1 MVYNGLPLLSIIIPI
16 YNSKHYLEKCIDSV
30 IHQTYKNLQV
40 ILVNDGSTDG
50 SQLICRAWEKLDK
63 RIRVINKENGGV
75 VSAKKVGFSMAN
87 GEYIGWVDSDD
98 WVEKNYFEQMMDMV
112 LRTDADMVAA
122 NLFHD
127 IGVTHS
133 QCDKNGIAS
142 GIYESGDIVS
152 QMLYAGKF
160 YTYGILPHLC
170 SKLFRHSILK
180 ECIYSLDERI
190 SAGDDAAIVYP
201 YILKAKKICVSDICG
216 YHYVQHQDSITKK
229 TRTDEETYIG
239 ILLNYLGKVFAEEGV
254 SGVMAKQM
262 QYYSKYMGL
271 LRHIPKFDEYVLHPY
286 GGIGYG
292 KKVILYGAG
301 VLGQQI
307 HQYLTSNGHLEVL
320 CWVDKNWMNYRE
332 KGFCVDPIKKI
343 ADFEDLYDYILIANI
358 MQDIADDIRN
368 DLLDSGVDDNKILWF
383 DQAFLDK

>member
-1 MVYNGLPLLSIIIPI
+1 M
-16 YNSKHYLEKCIDSV
+16 
-30 IHQTYKNLQV
+30 
-40 ILVNDGSTDG
+40 ILVNDGSDDE
-50 SQLICRAWEKLDK
+50 SLSICKAYEAADP
-63 RIRVINKENGGV
+63 RILVINKANGGV
-75 VSAKKVGFSMAN
+75 SCARKAGFSMAD
-87 GEYIGWVDSDD
+87 GVYTGWVDSDN
-98 WVEKNYFEQMMDMV
+98 WVEEHYFEQLVDLA
-112 LRTDADMVAA
+112 LRTDADLVAA
-122 NLFHD
+122 NHFHD
-127 IGVTHS
+127 IGLSHS

-142 GIYESGDIVS
+142 GIYESGEVVP

-160 YTYGILPHLC
+160 YTYGILPHLY
-170 SKLFRHSILK
+170 SKLFRRSIL
-180 ECIYSLDERI
+180 ETCICSLDERI

-271 LRHIPKFDEYVLHPY
+271 LRQIPKFDEYVLRPF

-320 CWVDKNWMNYRE
+320 GWVDKNWMNYRE
-332 KGFCVDPIKKI
+332 KGFCVDPVKKI
-343 ADFEDLYDYILIANI
+343 ADFGDLYDYILIANI
-358 MQDIADDIRN
+358 MQDTADAIRKN
-368 DLLDSGVDDNKILWF
+368 LLDSGVDNDKILWF
-383 DQAFLDK
+383 DQDFLGQKLPGMG